1 MCIIHIDAIKIFFNR
16 NKDRLASESINQS
29 KSKGEEMGI
38 PVEKRIRRKRNP
50 TREKE
55 DDVCQ
60 TFLQEVKRNLDKC
73 QCSSHRSISFRESMP
88 PSSNLAIH

>member
-16 NKDRLASESINQS
+16 NKDSLAFESINQS
-29 KSKGEEMGI
+29 KSKGEEMEI
-38 PVEKRIRRKRNP
+38 PVEKRIRRKKKP
-50 TREKE
+50 SREKE

-60 TFLQEVKRNLDKC
+60 TLLQEVKRNLDEC

-88 PSSNLAIH
+88 PPSDSAIH